1 MMIVISTESKD
12 SDFLEILTGY
22 SFFVPGEYLKKTG
35 SSPVAQWYFLQ
46 TTVFF

>member
-1 MMIVISTESKD
+1 MIVISTESED
-12 SDFLEILTGY
+12 SDFLEILTGC
-22 SFFVPGEYLKKTG
+22 SFIVPGEFVRKTR